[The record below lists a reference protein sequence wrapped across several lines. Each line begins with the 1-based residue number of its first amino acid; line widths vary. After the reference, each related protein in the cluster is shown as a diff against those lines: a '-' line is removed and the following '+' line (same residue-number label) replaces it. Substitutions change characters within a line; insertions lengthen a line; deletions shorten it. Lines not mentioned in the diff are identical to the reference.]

1 MTVSDAL
8 ADLSPEF
15 DSDLCGEWRVGKISL
30 SSPNGAAAGAGVCLR
45 GFGLA

>member
-1 MTVSDAL
+1 MPDVGQPRGVT
-8 ADLSPEF
+8 PEF
-15 DSDLCGEWRVGKISL
+15 DSDLCAEGRVGEISL